1 MVANW
6 NLNNIAVAPKITAI
20 GQQDQLAEKTKFL
33 RFENSS

>member
-20 GQQDQLAEKTKFL
+20 GQQDQLVNKTQFFKL
-33 RFENSS
+33 KK